1 MGSCS
6 HLNTA
11 SYEMFLLIFGLSN
24 GEVMMTT
31 AIAAITNHCSRSS
44 ELIIVRRYIKISHT
58 CIHFIKEKCLFD
70 GLLLLHVNET
80 LRSPVE

>member
-1 MGSCS
+1 MSSC

-11 SYEMFLLIFGLSN
+11 SYKMFLLIFGLSK

-31 AIAAITNHCSRSS
+31 AIAAITNHCRRSS
-44 ELIIVRRYIKISHT
+44 DLIIVRRYIQISHT
-58 CIHFIKEKCLFD
+58 CIKEKCIFE

-80 LRSPVE
+80 LMPPVE